1 MIENVLER
9 KHASLS
15 VKITVKTLVAA
26 LVVALA
32 VTLPQIA
39 HITFGQ
45 KAGVTLLP
53 MYLPVLLGGCLMG
66 AGWGIGIGLASPLVS
81 FIITSAAGSAMPAA
95 ARLPFMMAEL
105 AVFAAVCGLFG
116 NKIKKNAWFAF
127 PAVILAEVCG
137 RAFFMLSV
145 LALRNVTSLS
155 AGMIWGQIKTGWI
168 GLVLNAVI
176 VPLSVVG
183 LSRLLGKNDD

>member
-39 HITFGQ
+39 HIAFGQ

-105 AVFAAVCGLFG
+105 AVFAAVRSFREQDKEECMVHLPRRHPCRG
-116 NKIKKNAWFAF
+116 
-127 PAVILAEVCG
+127 V
-137 RAFFMLSV
+137 RQSV
-145 LALRNVTSLS
+145 LYAFRACSPQCDLAFRRHDMESDKDRLDRTC
-155 AGMIWGQIKTGWI
+155 AECGYRA
-168 GLVLNAVI
+168 AV
-176 VPLSVVG
+176 G
-183 LSRLLGKNDD
+183 SRT

>member
-39 HITFGQ
+39 HIAFGQ

-53 MYLPVLLGGCLMG
+53 MYLPVLLGGRQRH
-66 AGWGIGIGLASPLVS
+66 
-81 FIITSAAGSAMPAA
+81 
-95 ARLPFMMAEL
+95 ARR
-105 AVFAAVCGLFG
+105 G
-116 NKIKKNAWFAF
+116 KT
-127 PAVILAEVCG
+127 
-137 RAFFMLSV
+137 
-145 LALRNVTSLS
+145 ALYD
-155 AGMIWGQIKTGWI
+155 G
-168 GLVLNAVI
+168 
-176 VPLSVVG
+176 
-183 LSRLLGKNDD
+183 

>member
-15 VKITVKTLVAA
+15 AKITVKTLVAA

-39 HITFGQ
+39 HIAFGQ

-105 AVFAAVCGLFG
+105 AVVAAVCGLFG
-116 NKIKKNAWFAF
+116 NKIKKNAWSAF

-155 AGMIWGQIKTGWI
+155 AGMIWSQIKTGWI
-168 GLVLNAVI
+168 
-176 VPLSVVG
+176 
-183 LSRLLGKNDD
+183 

>member
-15 VKITVKTLVAA
+15 VKI
-26 LVVALA
+26 
-32 VTLPQIA
+32 I
-39 HITFGQ
+39 
-45 KAGVTLLP
+45 
-53 MYLPVLLGGCLMG
+53 
-66 AGWGIGIGLASPLVS
+66 
-81 FIITSAAGSAMPAA
+81 
-95 ARLPFMMAEL
+95 
-105 AVFAAVCGLFG
+105 
-116 NKIKKNAWFAF
+116 
-127 PAVILAEVCG
+127 AEVCG